1 MVEEIPKE
9 EDFKYRIPDEYW
21 EHVHKW
27 YADNLKADP
36 VDTERHINFRVQD
49 ATLISSRE
57 EVENQ
62 HKAWHDRQKTK
73 FVIMLPNFVDPEIL
87 KDFKIKSQFEFY
99 LHKSLSKKVY
109 VLTI

>member
-57 EVENQ
+57 EVERQ
-62 HKAWHDRQKTK
+62 HNAWHDRQKTK
-73 FVIMLPNFVDPEIL
+73 FVIGE
-87 KDFKIKSQFEFY
+87 KI
-99 LHKSLSKKVY
+99 
-109 VLTI
+109 

>member
-1 MVEEIPKE
+1 MVEEIQEDKKQAE
-9 EDFKYRIPDEYW
+9 AEVNLIVLDFKYRIPDEYW

-73 FVIMLPNFVDPEIL
+73 FVISE
-87 KDFKIKSQFEFY
+87 KI
-99 LHKSLSKKVY
+99 
-109 VLTI
+109 